1 MGQSG
6 PAGVSGA
13 RDDLL
18 ELTTSFRGALENA
31 LSLFTTTQQPR
42 DVGAESSVALAD
54 EEEGSGGI
62 SVDEDDEASSAPSG
76 DGLEDG
82 VTEWNDDNERS
93 SVKSDLLE
101 FYGEISRFF
110 SRSEIHESLIK
121 AHLPAM
127 DSRHKVI
134 MWRMAVESGV
144 KMQEWI
150 DQIEINVKDMSS
162 AACRTQDCFTDCAT
176 QCNSLYEQFSLVS
189 GHSPSHSSSFV
200 LLDNV

>member
-54 EEEGSGGI
+54 EEGGI
-62 SVDEDDEASSAPSG
+62 SVDKASSAPSG